1 MMKTTIG
8 SMLMGLCAASAI
20 NAQSDVTV
28 ERQSV
33 QRSGSDLVVNM
44 RVDISNMEL
53 GRNRTVVCTPL
64 LEKGDSLL
72 ALPPLVV
79 NGRTRQIAYERRD
92 GSALVSDGEVV
103 VRRKN
108 GTEQKV
114 DYLVKVPFRP
124 WMNRADVSMVT
135 DLCGCGWKA
144 LRNDKSHLFAVNLAA
159 PEVKPVPAFLAP
171 AAEEVKRRA
180 LNGQAYLDFP
190 VNSTAIRPDYR
201 KNPGE
206 LAAIRNTIE
215 AVNENSNATI
225 TRVAIKGFASPEGS
239 YANNARLAKGRAEA
253 LLAYV
258 KELYDFSGVPCDVTS
273 EPEDW
278 QGLETRLAASAIE
291 GRDEALA
298 IVRADGPADA
308 DAREAKL
315 KQLPAY
321 RQILA
326 DIYPALRRSDY
337 VVEYNIRN
345 FTVDEARDILYR
357 DPSQLSLEEMHRVAL
372 TYPAGSDEFK
382 EVFEIAVRMYPDD
395 PVSNLNAAN
404 IALQNRQAD
413 KARRYLAKA
422 APSPQKELAGAILL
436 MLEEKWPEARAAL
449 ERLAARPEVGEAA
462 RANLEIV
469 NGQLT
474 IDN

>member
-1 MMKTTIG
+1 MMKKTKSTL
-8 SMLMGLCAASAI
+8 LMGLCAASALQ
-20 NAQSDVTV
+20 AQSPVTV

-33 QRSGSDLVVNM
+33 QRSGNDLVVNM
-44 RVDISNMEL
+44 HIDISQMQL
-53 GRNRTVVCTPL
+53 GSNRTVVCTPL
-64 LEKGDSLL
+64 LQKGDSLL

-92 GSALVSDGEVV
+92 GKALVQPGEVV

-108 GTEQKV
+108 NAEQQV
-114 DYLVKVPFRP
+114 DYLVKVPYRP

-135 DLCGCGWKA
+135 DLCGCGWKNLQNEKA
-144 LRNDKSHLFAVNLAA
+144 HLFAVNLSM
-159 PEVKPVPAFLAP
+159 PEIKPVPAFIAP
-171 AAEEVKRRA
+171 AAEAVKRRT

-190 VNSTAIRPDYR
+190 VGSTVIRPDYR

-215 AVNENSNATI
+215 TVKSNSNATI
-225 TRVAIKGFASPEGS
+225 THVAIKGFASPEGA
-239 YANNARLAKGRAEA
+239 YANNRRLAERRAQA

-258 KELYDFSGVPCDVTS
+258 KELYDFSNVPCDVTS
-273 EPEDW
+273 VPEDW
-278 QGLETRLAASAIE
+278 EGLATRLAASTIE

-298 IVRADGPADA
+298 IIRADQPADP
-308 DAREAKL
+308 DAREWKL

-321 RQILA
+321 KQILA
-326 DIYPALRRSDY
+326 DIYPALRHSDY
-337 VVEYNIRN
+337 LVEYNIRN
-345 FTVDEARDILYR
+345 FTVDEALDIIYR

-422 APSPQKELAGAILL
+422 APSAQKELAEAILL
-436 MLEEKWPEARAAL
+436 MLDERWADAETAL
-449 ERLAARPEVGEAA
+449 SRLTSQPEVSEAA
-462 RANLEIV
+462 TANLELV
-469 NGQLT
+469 KLMR
-474 IDN
+474 

>member
-1 MMKTTIG
+1 MKKTI
-8 SMLMGLCAASAI
+8 STLLMGLCAASALQ
-20 NAQSDVTV
+20 AQSPVTV

-33 QRSGSDLVVNM
+33 QRSGNDLVVNM
-44 RVDISNMEL
+44 HIDISQMQL
-53 GRNRTVVCTPL
+53 GSNRTVLCTPL
-64 LEKGDSLL
+64 LQKGDSLL

-92 GSALVSDGEVV
+92 GKALVQPGEVV

-108 GTEQKV
+108 NAEQQV
-114 DYLVKVPFRP
+114 DYLVKVPYRP

-135 DLCGCGWKA
+135 DLCGCGWKNLQNEKA
-144 LRNDKSHLFAVNLAA
+144 HLFAVNLPM
-159 PEVKPVPAFLAP
+159 PEVKPVPAFIAP
-171 AAEEVKRRA
+171 AAEAVKRRA

-190 VNSTAIRPDYR
+190 VSSTVIRPDYR

-206 LAAIRNTIE
+206 LAAIRQTIE
-215 AVNENSNATI
+215 TVKGNSNATI
-225 TRVAIKGFASPEGS
+225 TRLSIKGFASPEGA
-239 YANNARLAKGRAEA
+239 YANNSRLAEGRAQA

-258 KELYDFSGVPCDVTS
+258 KELYDFSNVPCDVTS
-273 EPEDW
+273 VPEDW
-278 QGLETRLAASAIE
+278 EGLETRLEASALE

-298 IVRADGPADA
+298 IIRADQPTDP
-308 DAREAKL
+308 DAREWKL

-321 RQILA
+321 KQILA
-326 DIYPALRRSDY
+326 DIYPALRHSDY

-345 FTVDEARDILYR
+345 FTVDEARDIIYR

-372 TYPAGSDEFK
+372 SYPAGSDEFK

-422 APSPQKELAGAILL
+422 APSPQRELAEAILL
-436 MLEEKWPEARAAL
+436 MLDERWTEAETAL
-449 ERLAARPEVGEAA
+449 NRLTGKPEVAEAA
-462 RANLEIV
+462 SANLELVRERIG
-469 NGQLT
+469 N
-474 IDN
+474 